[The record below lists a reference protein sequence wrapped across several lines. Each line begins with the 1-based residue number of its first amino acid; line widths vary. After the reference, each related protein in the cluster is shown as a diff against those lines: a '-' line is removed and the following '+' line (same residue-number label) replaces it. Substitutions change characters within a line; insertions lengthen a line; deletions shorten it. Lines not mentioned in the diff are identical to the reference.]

1 MPDAP
6 GLVPTWLGGVLLA
19 ALAALL
25 GVAAW
30 GWWRRALR
38 SNWLS
43 VAHGLEGAL
52 EAVDGRLRV
61 RGHYRGMPAF
71 VGEAV
76 SYEGGVPY
84 AHTRGALDAPNPAH
98 LILGLRRKS
107 VLEEMTT
114 QRNADTAATGDADF
128 DRAFFLV
135 ASLPD
140 AVGVVLEPHTRRA
153 LLTQAGSEWFVR
165 PASVEWRRPG
175 TLRSARDIMAML
187 AVAADVASAVGTLPD
202 RALRPADARAEEE
215 ILNAGL

>member
-6 GLVPTWLGGVLLA
+6 GLVPTWLGGVLLVV
-19 ALAALL
+19 LAALL

-30 GWWRRALR
+30 RGWRRALR
-38 SNWLS
+38 RNWLS
-43 VAHGLEGAL
+43 VAHGLEGVL
-52 EAVDGRLRV
+52 DDVEGKLRV

-71 VGEAV
+71 VSEAV
-76 SYEGGVPY
+76 SYESGAPY
-84 AHTRGALDAPNPAH
+84 AHTRGALNAPNPAH

-114 QRNADTAATGDADF
+114 QRDAETAATGDADF

-135 ASLPD
+135 ASLPG

-153 LLTQAGSEWFVR
+153 LLSQTGAEWFVR

-202 RALRPADARAEEE
+202 RALRAADARAEEE
-215 ILNAGL
+215 ILSADL